1 MWLMAPQTGS
11 GCHSSILERRVAT
24 TRCEALLC
32 AGVHGFTISRR
43 IKKNDGKRQNIPN
56 ASKKRFQY
64 GEHLTYEPLASKMS
78 HLSHF

>member
-1 MWLMAPQTGS
+1 MPVGSAVLLLVLELEMAAMLREHKEPREPPPVPKIS
-11 GCHSSILERRVAT
+11 GDLETEERSAKILSIL
-24 TRCEALLC
+24 
-32 AGVHGFTISRR
+32 
-43 IKKNDGKRQNIPN
+43 N